1 MKNKPKAAAKKIVVE
16 SGEGLAKSCEFN
28 GYALLRGAASI
39 FYKEFF
45 SFLRVNVIL
54 TVSFLV
60 TLFLLF
66 LYAEG
71 YIQNINLGKYYN
83 ILKIFGFNDLM
94 PVIEIILFW
103 IFFSWLRTSYL
114 AAANNFFNSE
124 KNKKNTLLLGLQRI
138 ISFMLIE
145 SLRAV
150 VFLVGCFFF
159 VILPALQARYF
170 SASAIT
176 ICQNEGGINA
186 MFESKEYTEG
196 RLMATMRSMIFINL
210 YIIATVVS
218 CILITNFFIKDSLIF
233 VAVNFFLFSFLFLPL
248 HACYRVLLFKKLQFL
263 DGELRFSATMFE
275 KLFLVL
281 WYVGILAMIVLI
293 ILSPQFSGV
302 LDRVIFTVR
311 DLVN

>member
-1 MKNKPKAAAKKIVVE
+1 MKNKEKSVTKKTIIE
-16 SGEGLAKSCEFN
+16 SGDGLAKSCEFN
-28 GYALLRGAASI
+28 GYAILRGAALI

-45 SFLRVNVIL
+45 SFLRTNVVL
-54 TVSFLV
+54 TISFLV

-66 LYAEG
+66 LYG
-71 YIQNINLGKYYN
+71 QQHIQNINIGKYHN
-83 ILKIFGFNDLM
+83 ILKVFGFNDLL
-94 PVIEIILFW
+94 PVAEIILFW

-114 AAANNFFNSE
+114 AAASNYFNSE
-124 KNKKNTLLLGLQRI
+124 KNKKNTLLLGLKRT

-150 VFLVGCFFF
+150 IFLVGCFFF

-170 SASAIT
+170 SASAIA

-218 CILITNFFIKDSLIF
+218 CVLITNFFIKDSLIF
-233 VAVNFFLFSFLFLPL
+233 VATNFFLFSFLFLPL
-248 HACYRVLLFKKLQFL
+248 HACYRMLLFKKLQFL

-281 WYVGILAMIVLI
+281 WYVGILAMIVFI